1 MNWDSIVQRLS
12 TRLSEELPGKE
23 AQREMASN
31 LRDPYFPIPKDYRE
45 SAVLALLYPHL
56 ENKLHIVFMKRTQ
69 DGRAHG
75 GQISFPGGRI
85 EESDTD
91 TVYTALREAE
101 EELSVPSDKV
111 KVLGT
116 MTEMYI
122 PVSNFMVYPVVGFLA
137 ERPDFIPQPDEV
149 DEIIEI
155 QLDTFFD
162 DSIRQMYNVQVRPQ
176 LYLNAPSFK
185 INGNVIWGATAMMM
199 NELIHVLRAVPE
211 LTQIGIQA
219 GRND

>member
-31 LRDPYFPIPKDYRE
+31 LRDPYFPIPEDYRE

-69 DGRAHG
+69 DGRPHG

-85 EESDTD
+85 EESDLD
-91 TVYTALREAE
+91 NVYAALREAE
-101 EELSVPSDKV
+101 EELSVPSNKV

-122 PVSNFMVYPVVGFLA
+122 PVSNFMVYPVVGFLS
-137 ERPDFIPQPDEV
+137 ERPDFVPEPNEV

-155 QLDTFFD
+155 QVDTFFD

-219 GRND
+219 GQND